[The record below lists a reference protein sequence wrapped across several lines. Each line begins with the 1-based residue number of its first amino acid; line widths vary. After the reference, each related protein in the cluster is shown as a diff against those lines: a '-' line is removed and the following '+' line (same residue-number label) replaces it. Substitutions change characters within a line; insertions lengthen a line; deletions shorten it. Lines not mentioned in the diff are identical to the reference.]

1 VIDSF
6 VIGLVG
12 APFGLKGFV
21 KIQYFSGEIEHL
33 KGLSEFTLR
42 QGDNE
47 KVLAAEAVE
56 VQSDPSRTILI
67 KFAGIDSP
75 EEAKILT
82 GAKLIADRAH
92 AAPLRPGEFYVEDLK
107 GLELTAADNGEVL
120 GRITDVVEGGGG
132 ELAEVRLNSG
142 ESRMV
147 PFRKEFFGEINL
159 ETGKAALLERWILE

>member
-1 VIDSF
+1 VTESF

-21 KIQYFSGEIEHL
+21 KVFSLSGETGHL
-33 KGLSEFTLR
+33 ARLGEITLR
-42 QGDNE
+42 QGE
-47 KVLAAEAVE
+47 AERVYAVEAVE
-56 VQSDPSRTILI
+56 VQGTPSRTLLM
-67 KFAGIDSP
+67 KFAGFDSP
-75 EEAKILT
+75 EEVKTIG
-82 GAKLIADRAH
+82 GAEIVADRDN
-92 AAPLRPGEFYVEDLK
+92 AAPLKPGEFYVEDLK

-147 PFRKEFFGEINL
+147 PFRKEFFGEISL
-159 ETGKAALLERWILE
+159 ETGKAALLERWILA